1 MTFTVATAN
10 TGPKKKIKSIRPGR
24 AITSA
29 QNARTSAPRIGLK
42 ARFTSAGKT
51 IPLMTLT
58 MKTNLFTHQHAM
70 TLFNHELA
78 VEYHFENDK
87 IKITEIMFKH
97 YKNHNLV
104 HFMSGKIFKLI
115 VEDIENNAMKIRWI
129 DND

>member
-1 MTFTVATAN
+1 
-10 TGPKKKIKSIRPGR
+10 
-24 AITSA
+24 
-29 QNARTSAPRIGLK
+29 
-42 ARFTSAGKT
+42 
-51 IPLMTLT
+51 MTLT

-115 VEDIENNAMKIRWI
+115 VEMILLWLILKWIWNVKSTLKIIELPRKLKLFLVFSININLLKNR
-129 DND
+129 